1 MSDFRLESAQQLA
14 VQSQPVRLGD
24 RLEGDHKLYRFNLKQ
39 RSSFN
44 LKLRSLGGNADVELI
59 QDRDRDGRAEL
70 GETVAS
76 SRSLDRL
83 DSIRIQGLSAGTYFL
98 RVLPKSDET
107 MRYRLQVAATS
118 TNAISPTYDIVQR
131 TNAFRATKGLPA
143 LAVNTQL
150 TQAAQAYARSLAI
163 EDNWSHTGKDNSS
176 PWDRIKAAGYDFS
189 QAAENLAAG
198 HTTAASALTGW
209 INSPGHRANLL
220 AYQVQE
226 IGVGYFVLQPDPGR
240 FTFGSYWTQ
249 SLGTPIDAR
258 VVPNV
263 PENGREG

>member
-1 MSDFRLESAQQLA
+1 MPDFRLESAQPLA
-14 VQSQPVRLGD
+14 VRSPSVRLSD

-44 LKLRSLGGNADVELI
+44 LKLRSLGANADVELI

-83 DSIRIQGLSAGTYFL
+83 DAIGIQGLSAGTYFI
-98 RVLPKSDET
+98 RVLPKSNEAL
-107 MRYRLQVAATS
+107 RYRLQVAATP
-118 TNAISPTYDIVQR
+118 TDKISETYEIVQR
-131 TNAFRATKGLPA
+131 TNAFRESKGLPA

-163 EDNWSHTGKDNSS
+163 EDNWSHTGKDGSS
-176 PWDRIKAAGYDFS
+176 FSERIKAAGYDFS

-198 HTTAASALTGW
+198 HTTAASAIRGW
-209 INSPGHRANLL
+209 INSPGHRANML

-226 IGVGYFVLQPDPGR
+226 IGVGYFVLKPDLGR
-240 FTFGSYWTQ
+240 FTFGSYWSQ
-249 SLGTPIDAR
+249 SLATPIDVR

-263 PENGREG
+263 PDNGRNG

>member
-1 MSDFRLESAQQLA
+1 MADFRLESAQRLA
-14 VQSQPVRLGD
+14 VRSQPVRLGD
-24 RLEGDHKLYRFNLKQ
+24 RLEGDHKLYRFDLKQ
-39 RSSFN
+39 RSSFD

-76 SRSLDRL
+76 SRSDRL

-118 TNAISPTYDIVQR
+118 TNTVSPTYDIVQR
-131 TNAFRATKGLPA
+131 TNAFRAARGLPA

-163 EDNWSHTGKDNSS
+163 EDNWSHTGKDGSS
-176 PWDRIKAAGYDFS
+176 FGERIQAAGYDFS

-198 HTTAASALTGW
+198 HTTAASAMTGW
-209 INSPGHRANLL
+209 IKSSGHRANLL

-240 FTFGSYWTQ
+240 FTFGSYWAQ
-249 SLGTPIDAR
+249 SLGTPIDVR

-263 PENGREG
+263 PDNGRNG

>member
-1 MSDFRLESAQQLA
+1 MSDFRLDSAQPLDVRA
-14 VQSQPVRLGD
+14 TSVRLD
-24 RLEGDHKLYRFNLKQ
+24 RLEGDQKLYQFNLRQ
-39 RSSFN
+39 RSSFK
-44 LKLRSLGGNADVELI
+44 LKLRSLDGNADVELI

-76 SRSLDRL
+76 SRSGDRL
-83 DSIRIQGLSAGTYFL
+83 DAINIQGLSAGIYFL
-98 RVLPKSDET
+98 RVLPKSDDR
-107 MRYRLQVAATS
+107 MRYRLQVSAA
-118 TNAISPTYDIVQR
+118 PTGKVSAAYEVVQR

-163 EDNWSHTGKDNSS
+163 DDNWSHTGKDGSS
-176 PWDRIKAAGYDFS
+176 PWDRIKTAGYDFS

-198 HTTAASALTGW
+198 HTTPEGAIAGW

-226 IGVGYFVLQPDPGR
+226 IGVGYFVLKPDSGR
-240 FTFGSYWTQ
+240 FTFGSYWSQ
-249 SLGTPIDAR
+249 SMATPIDVR

-263 PENGREG
+263 PDNGR